1 MQFTIAVM
9 VIVSGI
15 ASQYS
20 PDTMRQ
26 VAVVRDWQG
35 YPIANLPHIAVS
47 DCADVGKVRT
57 IRYPGHDWE
66 SAQVIDCARDGDGT
80 AKWMAQNG
88 ILLEMSYRRAVELDT
103 VGRGIAVEMI
113 AIEFHQVEQCEE
125 HCIVMED

>member
-57 IRYPGHDWE
+57 IRYPGHQRRL
-66 SAQVIDCARDGDGT
+66 STALATATARRNGWR
-80 AKWMAQNG
+80 KMA
-88 ILLEMSYRRAVELDT
+88 S
-103 VGRGIAVEMI
+103 
-113 AIEFHQVEQCEE
+113 CWK
-125 HCIVMED
+125 